1 MNPLPPP
8 PTGKPPPPP
17 TGTPGDGVK
26 PWFQTWWFITLAVLL
41 GFVALTIASN
51 WFA

>member
-1 MNPLPPP
+1 MNALPRPPRGKPPLPPTAP
-8 PTGKPPPPP
+8 RP
-17 TGTPGDGVK
+17 
-26 PWFQTWWFITLAVLL
+26 LAVLL